1 VLVAAAFVLLLT
13 KSARLAQMTSF
24 LACLRALS
32 LSLVVLVPVLVLA
45 LALVLTQV
53 AILFG

>member
-13 KSARLAQMTSF
+13 MSARLAQRTSF
-24 LACLRALS
+24 LACLKPLS
-32 LSLVVLVPVLVLA
+32 LLLVVLVLVL
-45 LALVLTQV
+45 LLLLTQV